1 MGKFNYKTNCVAAA
15 SLLLSL
21 FCSSCQDELLN
32 SGSER
37 VEEGLP
43 ATVTLRLSVGDMD
56 VRTRTIAEEASANY
70 CNNIWIG
77 LYSKET
83 GDLIDHYYTDE
94 VQSVDEVAGREYEVS
109 FTSKSHNDVY
119 LVAVA
124 NSDVNSGIPDIDE
137 YGTATEKTLRQQLD
151 EATTLEKFEKICMLR
166 PDKNDVNVYANTLTM
181 SGWYA
186 TSSPGTKDASSM
198 DAININKG
206 ANNLSGAIYLKRLI
220 AYNKFI
226 IVPGEYVNLTMQ
238 TWQVCNVPAGCYM
251 FEQSGNV
258 TDGKKIDGFYN
269 NTLKSRLFTTSTNDE
284 GKEEKIFE
292 FYQVENKHQAIDYAS
307 DGTDHVGIDE
317 NVGAAKWY
325 NEREREFKS
334 GSLNTGV
341 YRSLVAGTTGDLS
354 NNNAT
359 YVVLTAD
366 VDYYVAAPEDITQYN
381 PETAMPVDP
390 STPGAIHRTATV
402 TYTIHLGYCEE
413 KNGDDPTVNTARDFN
428 CRRNTKY
435 TYHVTINGVKNIVV
449 EAVKKDGTEDQP
461 GAEGWVSDETGRY
474 QELDSHY
481 CEFNISLTDAERNAM
496 SYRITAPYGD
506 KTYYYTRDKDGHVD
520 KTEGMNEELY
530 SWIKFYPTKD
540 ETTLAEFAGGKGRNT
555 VDEDNGREKGDGL
568 WTFNDM
574 CSPSVKVN
582 NYYAPDADGKRWY
595 TVFVDEYVYHFDD
608 QGGVESSWPNYVNK
622 DDRIAEFMMNNDVS
636 KDGESTYTYC
646 KYVFGQKSIQT
657 YYKNGAATAIG
668 VEHEEET
675 FGLNMNWRLLTNNRV
690 GERNTEKYDLA
701 NGRYNLYYYLDT
713 FDITKWSQVVQQ
725 KVPAH
730 VKAGSNFGCS
740 HPDADYPVYMPAPE
754 GSKNSVNQA
763 TPGDGN
769 AYRGNS
775 ICMNRNRDLN
785 GNGIIEP
792 NEIRWFTPTSS
803 VYVQISTAQGELP
816 DPILRYT
823 DYSPDYFIPAWR
835 GSYGYYDWYAERL
848 GAFNFHYISSDFQ
861 YYWAEQAVTTGD
873 YPMDSFNS
881 GGETMTYT
889 VRCVRNLGTDTK
901 TTDPPVK
908 GQREVGYAFEYD
920 SNTRTFS
927 QNYFM
932 DETLRGYTM
941 GGIAPHETSAAT
953 ARPHKKFQVA
963 SDFVRNIKDDYVSF
977 NPNGEMSYVT
987 ATNSYASNEA
997 IHSCIEAWTKSLDK
1011 NTICGKYTQEGGAD
1025 LGTWRVPTAYELG
1038 LMWIEGLPQKDGSFT
1053 FSSTQNY
1060 FIDYTQKDY
1069 TEYNRKYIGY
1079 NKEGDRMV
1087 LALDCYGKTPIRL
1100 RCVRDVR

>member
-1 MGKFNYKTNCVAAA
+1 
-15 SLLLSL
+15 
-21 FCSSCQDELLN
+21 
-32 SGSER
+32 
-37 VEEGLP
+37 
-43 ATVTLRLSVGDMD
+43 
-56 VRTRTIAEEASANY
+56 
-70 CNNIWIG
+70 
-77 LYSKET
+77 
-83 GDLIDHYYTDE
+83 
-94 VQSVDEVAGREYEVS
+94 VQSVDEEADQEYEIS
-109 FTSKSHNDVY
+109 FVSKSHNDVY

-124 NSDVNSGIPDIDE
+124 NSDVNSGIADVDE

-186 TSSPGTKDASSM
+186 TESPGTKDASSM

-258 TDGKKIDGFYN
+258 TDGKNIDGFYN

-292 FYQVENKHQAIDYAS
+292 FYQVENKHQAIGYAS
-307 DGTDHVGIDE
+307 DGSDHVGIDP
-317 NVGAAKWY
+317 NLDYTKWY
-325 NEREREFKS
+325 NEREREFKN
-334 GSLNTGV
+334 GDLNTGV

-402 TYTIHLGYCEE
+402 TYTIHLGYCED
-413 KNGDDPTVNTARDFN
+413 KNGDDPTVETAQDFN

-449 EAVKKDGTEDQP
+449 EAIKKDGTEDQP

-506 KTYYYTRDKDGHVD
+506 KTYYYTRDKEGNVE

-540 ETTLAEFAGGKGRNT
+540 ENTLAEFAGGKGRNS
-555 VDEDNGREKGDGL
+555 VDEANGTDGDGL

-595 TVFVDEYVYHFDD
+595 TVFIDEYVYHFDD

-646 KYVFGQKSIQT
+646 KYVFGQKAIQT
-657 YYKNGAATAIG
+657 YYKDGVATAIG

-675 FGLNMNWRLLTNNRV
+675 FGLNMNWQFYGNSFSS
-690 GERNTEKYDLA
+690 ERDSAKYNYDYA
-701 NGRYNLYYYLDT
+701 NGRYNISSYLDYYG
-713 FDITKWSQVVQQ
+713 ITDWSSVIQE

-730 VKAGSNFGCS
+730 VKAGSNFGS
-740 HPDADYPVYMPAPE
+740 THSDADYPVYMPKSE
-754 GSKNSVNQA
+754 GGVVGSHKA
-763 TPGDGN
+763 TPSDGN
-769 AYRGNS
+769 GYRGNT

-785 GNGIIEP
+785 GNGKIDK

-823 DYSPDYFIPAWR
+823 DYSPSLFVPGWQANDANGDWPYDR
-835 GSYGYYDWYAERL
+835 YGTY
-848 GAFNFHYISSDFQ
+848 NFHYISSDYQ

-873 YPMDSFNS
+873 FPMYSYNA
-881 GGETMTYT
+881 GKETMVYT
-889 VRCVRNLGTDTK
+889 VRCVRNLGS
-901 TTDPPVK
+901 DPSVTPVK
-908 GQREVGYAFEYD
+908 GQREVGYAYNYD
-920 SNTRTFS
+920 SSTRTFS
-927 QNYFM
+927 QDYFM

-963 SDFVRNIKDDYVSF
+963 TNLVKNISDDYLRF
-977 NPNGEMSYVT
+977 DGNGNMSYVS
-987 ATNSYASNEA
+987 AANNDSNEG
-997 IHSCIEAWTKSLDK
+997 IHSAVEAWTKSLEK
-1011 NTICGKYTQEGGAD
+1011 NTICGKYTQESDKSD
-1025 LGTWRVPTAYELG
+1025 LGTWRIPTAYELG
-1038 LMWIEGLPQKDGSFT
+1038 LMWIEGLPKKDGGFSFC
-1053 FSSTQNY
+1053 STQNY
-1060 FIDYTQKDY
+1060 FVDYFLMDY
-1069 TEYNRKYIGY
+1069 SDYNKKYIGY
-1079 NKEGDRMV
+1079 NNDRGV
-1087 LALDCYGKTPIRL
+1087 LALDCYGKSYKL
-1100 RCVRDVR
+1100 RCVRDVK